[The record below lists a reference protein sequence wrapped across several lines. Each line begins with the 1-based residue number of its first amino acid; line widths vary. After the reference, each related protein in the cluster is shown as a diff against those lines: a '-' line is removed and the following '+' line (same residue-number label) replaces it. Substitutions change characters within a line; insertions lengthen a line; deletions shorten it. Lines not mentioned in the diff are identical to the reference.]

1 MTALEFLQQAYML
14 DQQIQTKLQQISSL
28 RSLAESMRSFTA
40 KEPVC
45 HTKHV
50 TALEDAVIRIM
61 EEEQELNAEID
72 RLVDLK
78 REIREVISEVRD
90 LNLRLVLEKRH
101 LCFESWLQIGREMGR
116 TDRWAQMKH
125 RMALVV
131 VQGILDR
138 RTEPA
143 C

>member
-61 EEEQELNAEID
+61 GFLLGAVCGILNVWA
-72 RLVDLK
+72 
-78 REIREVISEVRD
+78 IS
-90 LNLRLVLEKRH
+90 LVLK
-101 LCFESWLQIGREMGR
+101 
-116 TDRWAQMKH
+116 
-125 RMALVV
+125 ALVPV
-131 VQGILDR
+131 LGALFPQLFRAELFENSMLFNLIYEFNPFVYLGMDWLGL
-138 RTEPA
+138 
-143 C
+143 